1 MDNGASS
8 YRRFL
13 AGDNDALV
21 EIIRDYKDGLMYFLN
36 GFVNDLTIAEELMED
51 TFVRLYTKKPR
62 YSEKSSFKTW
72 LYGIGRNV
80 AREYLHR
87 ERKSRTTPLNEH
99 TELSDDTYE
108 PESSFFRNEQYRE
121 LHRALKKLKPEYHQV
136 LWLYFFEDLRDKEIA
151 VIMRKSPNNVNVLLH
166 RAKKALKTQLKK
178 EGFMDENIS

>member
-36 GFVNDLTIAEELMED
+36 GFVNDLTVAEELMED

-72 LYGIGRNV
+72 LYGIGRNI
-80 AREYLHR
+80 AREHLQR
-87 ERKSRTTPLNEH
+87 ERKRKTTSLEDH
-99 TELSDDTYE
+99 AELSDDTYD
-108 PESSFFRNEQYRE
+108 PESSFFREQKYKD
-121 LHRALKKLKPEYHQV
+121 LHRAMQKLKPEYHQV
-136 LWLYFFEDLRDKEIA
+136 LWLYFFDNMRDTEIA

-166 RAKKALKTQLKK
+166 RAKKALKTQLEK
-178 EGFMDENIS
+178 EGYFE

>member
-1 MDNGASS
+1 MVNGASS

-21 EIIRDYKDGLMYFLN
+21 EIIKDYKDGLMYFLN
-36 GFVNDLTIAEELMED
+36 GFVNDLTVAEELMED

-62 YSEKSSFKTW
+62 YSEQSSFKTW

-87 ERKSRTTPLNEH
+87 ERKSRTTPLKEH

-178 EGFMDENIS
+178 EGFMDEDLS

>member
-13 AGDNDALV
+13 SGDNDALV

-36 GFVNDLTIAEELMED
+36 GFVNDLTVAEELMED

-87 ERKSRTTPLNEH
+87 ERKSR
-99 TELSDDTYE
+99 
-108 PESSFFRNEQYRE
+108 
-121 LHRALKKLKPEYHQV
+121 
-136 LWLYFFEDLRDKEIA
+136 
-151 VIMRKSPNNVNVLLH
+151 
-166 RAKKALKTQLKK
+166 
-178 EGFMDENIS
+178 NISGGGISKGGQLVVTASRGAADYRK